1 MSGLTWIL
9 LIVVALV
16 VLGAGVT
23 SLCDAETSTTS
34 ERCRYVRPGPFRRC
48 HLHKNDLWVPGDFIC
63 LGLWAAAVVV
73 AYFWFVQGGLPVAIH
88 DAARAFRWLVDRFA
102 EGMPA

>member
-16 VLGAGVT
+16 VLGTGVT
-23 SLCDAETSTTS
+23 SRCYAETSTTS
-34 ERCRYVRPGPFRRC
+34 ERCRNIRPGPFRRC
-48 HLHKNDLWVPGDFIC
+48 QHHTNDLWVPRDFIC
-63 LGLWAAAVVV
+63 VGLWAVAVVV
-73 AYFWFVQGGLPVAIH
+73 AYIWFVQGGLPVAIH
-88 DAARAFRWLVDRFA
+88 DAARALRWLVDRLV